1 ITNYLNLSD
10 GIFQRHFGIAR
21 HSPEWWDAILNIAR
35 FLAEHHQNG
44 VFQNSPGL
52 IAARMEEG
60 RLQYDFTGFDRFFGA
75 FISAGVD
82 ANVQGG
88 NLMERERRKDAPLMV
103 DAWIDDNGQ

>member
-1 ITNYLNLSD
+1 
-10 GIFQRHFGIAR
+10 
-21 HSPEWWDAILNIAR
+21 NIAR

-44 VFQNSPGL
+44 VFQNTPGL

-60 RLQYDFTGFDRFFGA
+60 RLQYDFSAFDRFFGA

-103 DAWIDDNGQ
+103 DAWIDDNGQPVLRRIPLADPRAHQFLESYL